1 MKTLTIRNIPAPVYT
16 ALAESA
22 RAEHRSLQEQVRL
35 ILTNDVALRCGSV
48 CEKAAEYRSRLA
60 GRKPQKSV
68 VQDLR
73 QDRGAVLFTADE
85 KLRKEAQKRGLLHGE
100 VH

>member
-1 MKTLTIRNIPAPVYT
+1 MKTLTIRNIPAPVYR

-48 CEKAAEYRSRLA
+48 CEKATEYRSQLA
-60 GRKPQKSV
+60 GRKSQINV
-68 VQDLR
+68 VEELR
-73 QDRGAVLFTADE
+73 QDRD
-85 KLRKEAQKRGLLHGE
+85 R
-100 VH
+100 